1 MTGFAPRARARV
13 ALLLVVVT
21 LTLAGPALAQE
32 DDESSGFW
40 RGLWNTTPAGS
51 LSDEQETGLWSQ
63 TGRGIKAVWGSG
75 QSDLFI
81 PGYILHQRYKYTD
94 DQRHR
99 YNTVAWGFGYGRT
112 LKSEINRPRTVYGI
126 VSADSYSK
134 PQYMVGYAW
143 RARWR
148 PGGGAFSLG
157 GGWTGMLIGREDKLH
172 YAPLPLAVPL
182 GSIGVDR
189 FELMCAYVPGF
200 EVGYFF
206 LRVNVGRSG
215 KPSVPGGN

>member
-51 LSDEQETGLWSQ
+51 LSDEQQTGLWSQ

-81 PGYILHQRYKYTD
+81 PGYILSFILKM
-94 DQRHR
+94 
-99 YNTVAWGFGYGRT
+99 FG
-112 LKSEINRPRTVYGI
+112 L
-126 VSADSYSK
+126 
-134 PQYMVGYAW
+134 
-143 RARWR
+143 
-148 PGGGAFSLG
+148 
-157 GGWTGMLIGREDKLH
+157 
-172 YAPLPLAVPL
+172 
-182 GSIGVDR
+182 
-189 FELMCAYVPGF
+189 
-200 EVGYFF
+200 
-206 LRVNVGRSG
+206 LRVDPKVELTGLDGEATSTTYPNLSGAEAAFEKLQLKEGRA
-215 KPSVPGGN
+215 KI